1 MQEVVTIKEDDKDD
15 DNKDTNK
22 GKDANTANTE
32 DADDY
37 VFDLYYRNS
46 NKGRHSPQVMSNIGL
61 LTGLNDEFGVDFD
74 NYSSDSTD
82 IQDEADEDSNE
93 EDYYTND
100 YPDEEVG
107 SEEEYAGDFVDDDS
121 D

>member
-1 MQEVVTIKEDDKDD
+1 MQDVVTLKEDNTKDQDKD
-15 DNKDTNK
+15 KEAALAK
-22 GKDANTANTE
+22 

-37 VFDLYYRNS
+37 VFDVYYRDAHHT
-46 NKGRHSPQVMSNIGL
+46 RHSPQVMSNIGL
-61 LTGLNDEFGVDFD
+61 LTGLSDQFGVDLD
-74 NYSSDSTD
+74 DYSSDSTD

-107 SEEEYAGDFVDDDS
+107 SEEEEYAEDFVDDDS